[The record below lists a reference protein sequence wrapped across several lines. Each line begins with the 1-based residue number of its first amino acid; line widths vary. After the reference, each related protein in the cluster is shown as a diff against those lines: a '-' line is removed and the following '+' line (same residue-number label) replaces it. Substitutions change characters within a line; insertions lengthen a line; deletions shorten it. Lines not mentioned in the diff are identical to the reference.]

1 MRNTIASFLIF
12 FLLVFSFSP
21 NKLFAQGEANIWYF
35 GEGAGLDF
43 NSGTPI
49 AITDGALH
57 TLEGCAA
64 ISNSSGSLLFYTD
77 GDTVWNKQHH
87 PMPNGTCLK
96 GDQSSTQ
103 AAIIVPKPGS
113 SSIYYVFTTSSH
125 DGSGGIQECRYSEID
140 MSLSSGL
147 GDVTTN
153 KNILLST
160 PS

>member
-1 MRNTIASFLIF
+1 MRIVKAFFLVF
-12 FLLVFSFSP
+12 FLLVFSFSC

-35 GEGAGLDF
+35 GGGAGLYF

-49 AITDGALH
+49 AITDGALK
-57 TLEGCAA
+57 TMEGCAT
-64 ISNSSGSLLFYTD
+64 ISTSSGSLLFYTD

-87 PMPNGTCLK
+87 PMPNGTGLK

-113 SSIYYVFTTSSH
+113 AGIYYVFTTSSY
-125 DGSGGIQECRYSEID
+125 DGSGIQECRYSEID